1 MLFVSQ
7 VLASPALE
15 ARQNSSNA
23 TASTSSSSS
32 STSSSS
38 AASDTESGTPA
49 GVGTGSSGS
58 GEGSSG
64 QNTVSDASLRYG
76 LEAALSSQHKIN
88 IPHVQPDIARQSKTT
103 SAVYYMGQS
112 YHDLATRALA
122 CYQEL
127 PNPDA
132 SRKQDKRL
140 LIAIGGP
147 PGSGKG
153 RIASKVAKLVNQ
165 SGVSCSVISID
176 GCSQASHNDTSSIL
190 PKSPGWTFKGAAA
203 VDVVQQIQKQTT
215 EANDIKSPFA
225 LHVEDVD
232 SHALNV
238 AGDASIVI
246 FEGLY
251 LLCEDLPWARISS
264 MVNERWFVEIDPDVG
279 RQRVIKR
286 FLDTGFETDYEAACT
301 RYDEN
306 DVFNAEFINRT
317 SKARDV
323 TIKSIDR
330 RGSTGSSY

>member
-1 MLFVSQ
+1 MCSIIL
-7 VLASPALE
+7 
-15 ARQNSSNA
+15 
-23 TASTSSSSS
+23 
-32 STSSSS
+32 
-38 AASDTESGTPA
+38 GT
-49 GVGTGSSGS
+49 
-58 GEGSSG
+58 
-64 QNTVSDASLRYG
+64 LCC
-76 LEAALSSQHKIN
+76 KN

-127 PNPDA
+127 PDPDA

-165 SGVSCSVISID
+165 SGISCSVISID